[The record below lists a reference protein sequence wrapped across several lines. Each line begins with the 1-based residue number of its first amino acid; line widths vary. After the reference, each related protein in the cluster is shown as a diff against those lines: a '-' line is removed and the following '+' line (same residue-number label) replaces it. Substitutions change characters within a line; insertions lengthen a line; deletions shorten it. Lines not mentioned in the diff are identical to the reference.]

1 MALVTIL
8 RLVVSPA
15 APLIGAV
22 SRTAPRSASSADQ
35 PVDGGWPRA
44 YATPSGGNI
53 LVYQPQVVSW
63 DEQKRI
69 VGFSAVSYQSQ
80 GAQKPELGTIKIE
93 AATTVATDERLVSFA
108 PLTITQANFPSLS
121 KEQTSEVVREIE
133 KVFPDEERVI
143 ALDRVLANID
153 KSQIVPKNVE
163 GVKADPPPIFFSEK
177 PAVLL
182 GFDGDPV
189 WSPIESND
197 LKFAVNTNW
206 DVFQH
211 APTVTY
217 YVRNEET
224 WLKASALEGPWQ
236 PAGKLPESFQKLPND
251 DNWKEVKASLPG
263 KKLSTK
269 KMPTVFVSYAPAEL
283 ILLEGEPKYEPV
295 TGTNLLWVSN
305 TESDLFRMGKDGPVY
320 VEPAEAGGVTYF
332 VSAGDHYLPY
342 LEPTGQEL
350 YIRVNGASRRGRG
363 SRHHEIRAPHGGL
376 RRLAQGSP
384 GDDPGLGEEQGGRCL
399 RGSSRSRSGSS
410 RPDRGDQGKSGP
422 RESARGEARGGKPGA
437 APRARAHQRRLWR

>member
-1 MALVTIL
+1 M
-8 RLVVSPA
+8 
-15 APLIGAV
+15 
-22 SRTAPRSASSADQ
+22 
-35 PVDGGWPRA
+35 
-44 YATPSGGNI
+44 
-53 LVYQPQVVSW
+53 
-63 DEQKRI
+63 
-69 VGFSAVSYQSQ
+69 
-80 GAQKPELGTIKIE
+80 
-93 AATTVATDERLVSFA
+93 ATDERLVSFA

-163 GVKADPPPIFFSEK
+163 GVKADPPPVFFSEK

-269 KMPTVFVSYAPAEL
+269 SMPTVFVSYAPAEL

-350 YIRVNGASRRGRG
+350 YIQVNAPLAAAAGAVTTKSVPLTVASGASLKVRLATTLDSGKNKAGDAFEGHLDSDLVAQGQIVATKG
-363 SRHHEIRAPHGGL
+363 SRV
-376 RRLAQGSP
+376 
-384 GDDPGLGEEQGGRCL
+384 
-399 RGSSRSRSGSS
+399 
-410 RPDRGDQGKSGP
+410 QGKV
-422 RESARGEARGGKPGA
+422 REAKHAEGSQAPLLALELTSVASGGKMIPITTNVTQSQGKAPQTGKKLLGGA
-437 APRARAHQRRLWR
+437 AIGATIGAIADGGEGAAVGGIAGAMVGGVAGAATTKEVTLPGGTVLEFQTNQAATFYKNVTVQKSAEP